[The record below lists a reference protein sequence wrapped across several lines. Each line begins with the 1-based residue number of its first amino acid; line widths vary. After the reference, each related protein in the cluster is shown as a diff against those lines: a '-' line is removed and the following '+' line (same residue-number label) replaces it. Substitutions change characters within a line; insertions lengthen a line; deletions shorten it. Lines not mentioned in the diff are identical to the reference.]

1 MSVPD
6 SCRFRITHE
15 PSGDE
20 AEAQTRDAA
29 LLAARTLLEDNEF
42 EGSCRIWEG
51 PDVLDV
57 VWADGPE
64 SYVHLQGGGR
74 R

>member
-1 MSVPD
+1 MTETFN
-6 SCRFRITHE
+6 RYTIKHE

-29 LLAARTLLEDNEF
+29 VVAARTLLEDNEF
-42 EGSCRIWEG
+42 EGSCRIFDG
-51 PDVLDV
+51 PAVLDV
-57 VWADGPE
+57 VWANDSD
-64 SYVHLQGGGR
+64 SYTHVQGDAR